1 MWYGRVFIGS
11 ASYIVSFS
19 VADAGSDGK
28 ITLPFVNGRT
38 VTYVLTAYVGAV
50 VDANGKVLDW
60 SNTGK
65 LPTSSSQTYD
75 TFGED
80 VAKTG
85 RQVPNGDHQ
94 KTLSLTVSG

>member
-1 MWYGRVFIGS
+1 M
-11 ASYIVSFS
+11 
-19 VADAGSDGK
+19 
-28 ITLPFVNGRT
+28 
-38 VTYVLTAYVGAV
+38 

-65 LPTSSSQTYD
+65 LPTSSSQTYE

-94 KTLSLTVSG
+94 KTLSLAVNG